1 MVFARWCAVAGTALS
16 VLLAVPGPP
25 SQAEPE
31 PPAVTVPAPPEQDPF
46 YRPPAELVGSQRPGG
61 ILAAR
66 PITVADQ
73 LPVAPDTE
81 AWQISYRSNN
91 SVDQPIAAVATLLKP
106 RAANGKLVSLHAAED
121 STGLF
126 CAPSYTVRRSMQA
139 GLLDGQIDQLRSAP
153 ALLAQGWTVVVPDHQ
168 GPNSAFAHGPLAAR
182 IALDGIR
189 AAQRFGPAGLP
200 GPDTEV
206 AMWGYSGG
214 SVPTLHGAELRSS
227 YAPELNL
234 VGVVSGGTD
243 VDFEALSLAAN
254 KGPGAGLVAAAVIGL
269 AREEPELDAYLRENA
284 TPLGRRLL
292 DAKGNGCVLYQ
303 AATEPFLDID
313 SLVRGGLLHAP
324 VLRAVFE
331 RTRMGKSAPDAPVF
345 LYHATA
351 DWLVP
356 IGPADALAATYCR
369 DPAARVTYIRDHASE
384 HLTLNTLAEPSVLAW
399 LRDRFA
405 GVPVE
410 QGCSVRDMGSIALG
424 R

>member
-1 MVFARWCAVAGTALS
+1 MVFARWCAVVGTALS
-16 VLLAVPGPP
+16 VLLAIPGPP
-25 SQAEPE
+25 SQAEPQL
-31 PPAVTVPAPPEQDPF
+31 PAVADPAPPEQDPF
-46 YRPPAELVGSQRPGG
+46 YRPTAELVGAQRPGG

-66 PITVADQ
+66 PVTIANQ
-73 LPVAPDTE
+73 APGALDAE

-91 SVDQPIAAVATLLKP
+91 SADQPIAAVATLLKP
-106 RAANGKLVSLHAAED
+106 PAANGKLVSLHAAED

-126 CAPSYTVRRSMQA
+126 CAPSYTVRRSMGA
-139 GLLDGQIDQLRSAP
+139 GLLDGQIDPLRSAA

-189 AAQRFGPAGLP
+189 AAERFGPLGLP

-214 SVPTLHGAELRSS
+214 SVPTLHGAESRSS
-227 YAPELNL
+227 YAPEVNL

-243 VDFEALSLAAN
+243 VDLEALSLAAN
-254 KGPGAGLVAAAVIGL
+254 KGPGAGLVAAAIIGL
-269 AREEPELDAYLRENA
+269 AREEPELDAYLRANA
-284 TPLGRRLL
+284 TPPGRLLL
-292 DAKGNGCVLYQ
+292 DAKDSGCVLYQ

-313 SLVRGGLLHAP
+313 SLVQGGLLHTP
-324 VLRAVFE
+324 VLRAVFD
-331 RTRMGKSAPDAPVF
+331 RTRMGKSVPDAPVF

-356 IGPADALAATYCR
+356 IGPADALAAAYCR

-384 HLTLNTLAEPSVLAW
+384 HLTLNTLAEQSVVAW

-405 GVPVE
+405 GIPVAN
-410 QGCSVRDMGSIALG
+410 GCAVTDMGSIALG

>member
-16 VLLAVPGPP
+16 MLLAMPGPP
-25 SQAEPE
+25 SQAEPRS
-31 PPAVTVPAPPEQDPF
+31 PAVTEPTPPERDPF
-46 YRPPAELVGSQRPGG
+46 YRPPAELVAAQPPGG

-66 PITVADQ
+66 PITIADQ
-73 LPVAPDTE
+73 LPAAPDTE

-106 RAANGKLVSLHAAED
+106 RSANGKLVSLHAAED

-126 CAPSYTVRRSMQA
+126 CAPSYTVRRSMRD

-189 AAQRFGPAGLP
+189 AAQRFGPSELP

-214 SVPTLHGAELRSS
+214 SVPTLHGAELRSF

-243 VDFEALSLAAN
+243 VDLEALSLAAN
-254 KGPGAGLVAAAVIGL
+254 RGPGAGLVAAAIIGL
-269 AREEPELDAYLRENA
+269 AREEPELDAYLRANA

-292 DAKGNGCVLYQ
+292 DAKDNGCVLYQ

-313 SLVRGGLLHAP
+313 SLVRGGLLRTP

-331 RTRMGKSAPDAPVF
+331 RTRMGKSSPDAPVF

-356 IGPADALAATYCR
+356 IGPADALAAAYCR

-384 HLTLNTLAEPSVLAW
+384 HLTLNALAEPSVIAW

-405 GVPVE
+405 GIPVE